1 MWCDAKSL
9 LLKRLFHSRQG
20 GKKSNQEN
28 KMRLLTFRAMKKH
41 TVVLAVATLNAIEVV
56 QVTILSLMRYEA
68 SINNL

>member
-1 MWCDAKSL
+1 
-9 LLKRLFHSRQG
+9 
-20 GKKSNQEN
+20 
-28 KMRLLTFRAMKKH
+28 MRLLTFRAMKKH